1 MIETEKVDQCCQALV
16 AKVIGNKWR
25 WLGRSLGVEETVIE
39 NIQTENEKQEE
50 CAFQVLRKWSVSKE
64 SKATVHLLMKATEE
78 NGNVGAMEAFDRHLG
93 ELHGEEATQDN

>member
-1 MIETEKVDQCCQALV
+1 MIETEQVDQCCQALV

-50 CAFQVLRKWSVSKE
+50 CAFQVLRKWSVSKG
-64 SKATVHLLMKATEE
+64 SKATVHLLMKAIEE
-78 NGNVGAMEAFDRHLG
+78 NGNVGAMEAFDRLLG
-93 ELHGEEATQDN
+93 ELHGEETTQDN